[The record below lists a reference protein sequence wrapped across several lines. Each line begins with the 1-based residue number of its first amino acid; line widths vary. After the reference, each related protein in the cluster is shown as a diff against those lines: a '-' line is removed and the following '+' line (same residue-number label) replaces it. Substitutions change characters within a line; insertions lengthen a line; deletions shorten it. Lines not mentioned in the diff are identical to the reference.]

1 MKKEVL
7 ERLFGEALRMAYW
20 AACCLE
26 NLYSALESVDATK
39 WQSTRMAAA
48 EMKLSIEKFMNITGM
63 YDDRR
68 A

>member
-26 NLYSALESVDATK
+26 NLYGALESVSAVE
-39 WQSTRMAAA
+39 WQLTRMAAT
-48 EMKLSIEKFMNITGM
+48 EMKMSIENL
-63 YDDRR
+63 
-68 A
+68 